1 MNFITSALLR
11 VLPTEEKIKN
21 SAILVLLWI
30 FKAQGGK
37 LNDSEVEFFPI
48 LEFFKSFDTINQR
61 ERKEEN

>member
-48 LEFFKSFDTINQR
+48 LVFF
-61 ERKEEN
+61 